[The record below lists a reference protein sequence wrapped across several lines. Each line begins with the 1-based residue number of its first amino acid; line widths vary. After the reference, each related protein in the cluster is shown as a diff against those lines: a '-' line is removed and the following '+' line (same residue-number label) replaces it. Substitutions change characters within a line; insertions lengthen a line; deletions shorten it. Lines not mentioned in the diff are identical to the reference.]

1 MGTPSDSGPVP
12 EVVHYANGV
21 VKMRGAH
28 LDGEM
33 HGPWEWFR
41 TDGTVMRTGRSI
53 GAGRPAWRTFDR
65 AGRLGR
71 HGSMV
76 TVTARPAG
84 RAGGARRLGPM
95 SDFPSRA
102 EAFLAEFFRLNPTF
116 ATAIGEH
123 AYDDRWPDLSA
134 AGRAERA
141 AFTERWL
148 AEFGAMTDLAPD
160 EAIDRDLLIGELEAE
175 RFAETELREDAW
187 DPLEW
192 VYLIGGGLF
201 TLNAREFAPLAD
213 RLASTAGRLERLP
226 ALLEAARETLVGHAG
241 RPVGRFQTE
250 TALKQLPGIGELID
264 DALATAR
271 AAAAEDATAT
281 DPAAASIQPRLTAA
295 ADTARA
301 AVAAFETHLR
311 DVVLPASDGE
321 GRLGAALFAAKMR
334 HTMRSETLTPER
346 ILAGAERE
354 YTVVRAEMVRLARD
368 LWPTWRS
375 GEPVPAEEDAL
386 VRGVLDAVALEHPA
400 AADLLDF
407 CREENARI
415 EEFCAERDLIGLADE
430 PLEIQW
436 TPVFLRASGG
446 AMLTS
451 PGPLDKGQKAFFAI
465 TPMPDDWTDEQ
476 RESNLREDNDR
487 MLRLLT
493 IHEAVPGHY
502 LQGVYANR
510 CPSLVRA
517 VFRSGLF
524 AEGWAVYV
532 TQVMMDVGYGADD
545 PALMLTH
552 WKFYLRSITNAII
565 DAKIHTAGM
574 TGDEAVELMVQG
586 GFQEEAEARAKFD
599 RARLSSTQLS
609 TYFAGSLEMWS
620 IEQEVRRRAAVRSG
634 DPRGVEAVPEP
645 RVVGGF
651 GETPG
656 FTYRPH
662 LESVLAHG
670 APPTSLLR
678 RILLG

>member
-1 MGTPSDSGPVP
+1 
-12 EVVHYANGV
+12 
-21 VKMRGAH
+21 
-28 LDGEM
+28 
-33 HGPWEWFR
+33 
-41 TDGTVMRTGRSI
+41 
-53 GAGRPAWRTFDR
+53 
-65 AGRLGR
+65 
-71 HGSMV
+71 
-76 TVTARPAG
+76 
-84 RAGGARRLGPM
+84 M
-95 SDFPSRA
+95 SDFSDRV

-123 AYDDRWPDLSA
+123 RYDDRWPDLSV

-141 AFTERWL
+141 ASTERWL
-148 AEFGAMTDLAPD
+148 AEFAAMTDLDPD
-160 EAIDRDLLIGELEAE
+160 EAIDRDLLIGELEAA
-175 RFAETELREDAW
+175 RFADTELREDAW
-187 DPLEW
+187 NPLDW
-192 VYLIGGGLF
+192 LYLIGDGLF
-201 TLNAREFAPLAD
+201 TLTAREFAPLAD
-213 RLASTAGRLERLP
+213 RLASTASRLECLP
-226 ALLEAARETLVGHAG
+226 AVLDAARETLVGHAG

-250 TALKQLPGIGELID
+250 TALKQLSGIGELIG
-264 DALATAR
+264 DALA
-271 AAAAEDATAT
+271 AAESAAST
-281 DPAAASIQPRLTAA
+281 DPAVAAIVPRLTTAA
-295 ADTARA
+295 ETARA

-311 DVVLPASDGE
+311 DRVLPASEGE
-321 GRLGAALFAAKMR
+321 GRLGAELFATKMR
-334 HTMRSETLTPER
+334 HTMRSESLTPER

-354 YTVVRAEMVRLARD
+354 YAAVRAEMIRLARD
-368 LWPTWRS
+368 LWPTWRL
-375 GEPVPAEEDAL
+375 GEPAPADDNAA
-386 VRGVLDAVALEHPA
+386 VRGVLDAIALDHPT
-400 AADLLDF
+400 ADELLDF

-415 EEFCAERDLIGLADE
+415 EAFCAERDLVGLADE

-436 TPVFLRASGG
+436 TPVFLRSFGG
-446 AMLTS
+446 AMLIP
-451 PGPLDKGQKAFFAI
+451 PGPLDKGQRAFFAI

-510 CPSLVRA
+510 NPSLVRS
-517 VFRSGLF
+517 VFASGLF

-545 PALMLTH
+545 PALLLTH

-574 TGDEAVELMVQG
+574 TGDEAVSFMIDG

-609 TYFAGSLEMWS
+609 TYFAGSLEMWA
-620 IEQEVRRRAAVRSG
+620 IEQEVRRRAAIASG
-634 DPRGVEAVPEP
+634 DPRGAAAVPEP
-645 RVVGGF
+645 RVVGAF

-656 FTYRPH
+656 FTYRAH
-662 LESVLAHG
+662 LESVLSHG